1 MRLLFKEEDMTGN
14 KIPNK
19 ARMDVTAKANDP
31 SVKCNNNIWFKYRL
45 TLQFVA
51 KNRIEGN
58 DV

>member
-1 MRLLFKEEDMTGN
+1 MTGN